1 ALYPT
6 DWKSPGSHGGWAN
19 LCMHEYEKAGK
30 IVVAKR
36 LVEITISF
44 NMPCFHTFFSI
55 SKAINRFYCWLMA
68 FVFALKR
75 HYAVFLCG
83 NTDGEGGSAPWGA
96 VR

>member
-1 ALYPT
+1 

-36 LVEITISF
+36 LIEITISF

-55 SKAINRFYCWLMA
+55 SKAINQ
-68 FVFALKR
+68 
-75 HYAVFLCG
+75 FLLSI
-83 NTDGEGGSAPWGA
+83 DGFCLCSET
-96 VR
+96 RC